1 MTANHTCG
9 DLSYAERP
17 GHTLNPTRQVERPA
31 RMATVF
37 ALLAVGL
44 SACSV
49 LPKPLTDQ
57 ELSTLADD
65 KLSKVTANQEP
76 VHGAIDLYEAM
87 ARGLKYNLDY
97 RVELYEKTLRTAE
110 LDLSHYKLLPKI
122 VGNLGYDRRSNFNAS
137 SSFNLVTET
146 PNFGSSTSRDR
157 QLRTRDLEIS
167 WDVLDFGL
175 SYVRARQTADK
186 VLIAEE
192 SKRKVVNRIIEDI
205 RTAFWRAISA
215 DRLLHRSR
223 RLEQRTRRALRNA
236 RSISS
241 ERRTS
246 PITALTYQRELI
258 EIKQTIQR
266 LQRDLGVAKSQLAAL
281 MNMEPSTSYRLRLPR
296 RSRRGLRIPTSP
308 EDMIW
313 AALLNRPELREV
325 AYRRRIN
332 AQEAKAALL
341 ELLPNFRM
349 FAATN
354 FDSNSFLLNNQWYNW
369 GAKATWNLLKVVE
382 YPAKRNVIKSQDEL
396 LEQRALALTMA
407 IMTQVHVSRV
417 RFHHYRRE
425 LTTSREYF
433 DVQRNL
439 VGKMRAEASAGR
451 ISEQTLLREEMNTLV
466 ADVRRDISYAEL
478 ENAYANV
485 YSAMGL
491 DLPTDQIDLSLDVQ
505 SLAKRLQRMWLE
517 WGTPT
522 RS

>member
-1 MTANHTCG
+1 MTAKDICG
-9 DLSYAERP
+9 YLPDSGRLLS
-17 GHTLNPTRQVERPA
+17 TLSLAKRSRRTA
-31 RMATVF
+31 RVSIIFSLVA
-37 ALLAVGL
+37 AGL

-57 ELSTLADD
+57 ELSNLADER
-65 KLSKVTANQEP
+65 LSKVTANQEP
-76 VHGAIDLYEAM
+76 VSGAIDLYEAM

-122 VGNLGYDRRSNFNAS
+122 VGNLGFDRRNSFNAS
-137 SSFNLVTET
+137 SSFNLVTQT

-157 QLRTRDLEIS
+157 HIRSRDLEIS

-192 SKRKVVNRIIEDI
+192 SKRKVVNRIIEDV
-205 RTAFWRAISA
+205 RTAYWRAISA

-223 RLEQRTRRALRNA
+223 RLESRTRRALRNA

-241 ERRTS
+241 ERQTS

-258 EIKQTIQR
+258 EIKRTIQR

-281 MNMEPSTSYRLRLPR
+281 MNLEPGTSYRLRLPR
-296 RSRRGLRIPTSP
+296 RNRGGLRIPSSA
-308 EDMIW
+308 EDMVW

-332 AQEAKAALL
+332 AHEANAALL
-341 ELLPNFRM
+341 ELLPNFRQ

-354 FDSNSFLLNNQWYNW
+354 FDSNSFLLNNQWNNW
-369 GAKATWNLLKVVE
+369 GAKATWNLLRVIE
-382 YPAKRNVIKSQDEL
+382 YPAKRAVIKSQDEL

-407 IMTQVHVSRV
+407 IMTQVHVSRI
-417 RFHHYRRE
+417 RFHHHRRE
-425 LTTSREYF
+425 LATAREYF
-433 DVQRNL
+433 HVQRSL
-439 VGKMRAEASAGR
+439 VEKMRVEAAAGR

-466 ADVRRDISYAEL
+466 ADVRRDISYSEL

-485 YSAMGL
+485 YAAMGL
-491 DLPTDQIDLSLDVQ
+491 DLPTDQIDLDLDVNA
-505 SLAKRLQRMWLE
+505 LAKRLQWMWLK
-517 WGTPT
+517 WGNPT
-522 RS
+522 KS